1 MMWVRQQEG
10 SGAVTVAIVVQVSEG
25 LVLAT
30 DSAMAVQGELAIP
43 GKAPQT
49 GLLKVY
55 NSATKI
61 VQLRDWPLG
70 IVTFGLGQI
79 RNRTIESHV
88 QEFADGQPPEQPT
101 SIVQVA
107 QDLHAFIEAR
117 LGALAPGITLGIHLA
132 GYAPKGFFPEQ
143 YLLLFPGGVER
154 MRPDRDDGTPNFGA
168 TWHGMA
174 DAINRLYK
182 GVEPEAV
189 AALRAAGVSDA
200 QLAVLNQFEYP
211 VIFDAMPLRDAIDF
225 AAWLAEVAIGR
236 FRFVV
241 GAAMV
246 VGPVDIAIITRQGF
260 RWILRKDAGVS
271 QQHPFTF

>member
-1 MMWVRQQEG
+1 MVGVSHRPSRMRGLRLPASALTGPSALTRTRYASSYPVTMMWVRQQEG

-117 LGALAPGITLGIHLA
+117 LGALAP
-132 GYAPKGFFPEQ
+132 
-143 YLLLFPGGVER
+143 
-154 MRPDRDDGTPNFGA
+154 
-168 TWHGMA
+168 
-174 DAINRLYK
+174 
-182 GVEPEAV
+182 
-189 AALRAAGVSDA
+189 
-200 QLAVLNQFEYP
+200 
-211 VIFDAMPLRDAIDF
+211 
-225 AAWLAEVAIGR
+225 
-236 FRFVV
+236 
-241 GAAMV
+241 
-246 VGPVDIAIITRQGF
+246 
-260 RWILRKDAGVS
+260 
-271 QQHPFTF
+271 